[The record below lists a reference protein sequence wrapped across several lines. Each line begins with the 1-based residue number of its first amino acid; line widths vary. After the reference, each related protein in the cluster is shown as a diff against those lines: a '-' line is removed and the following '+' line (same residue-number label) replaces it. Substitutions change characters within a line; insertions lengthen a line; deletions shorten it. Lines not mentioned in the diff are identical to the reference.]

1 MKIKTK
7 KLTCPGCGAD
17 LRYEVGALHC
27 HYCSY
32 KEPLSL
38 APYALHYK
46 PLQRYTP
53 TLQKKEYSCVSC
65 GAEFASDAASTL
77 CPYCK
82 TALLG
87 EFLESPKPS
96 AIIPFKLT
104 HKEALK
110 RLHEHI
116 KNLWF
121 APNAFIKEYKQASL
135 LKGYYLPL
143 FIFATKVF
151 VRYSGERGEIYYVQ
165 TTRYINGKP
174 RIVQEQ
180 RVRWYPASGSLQLDF
195 TDLQE
200 VVVADE
206 VIRRNFSLDATK
218 AFDER
223 FLSGFVSK
231 EYQIDSLLA
240 FERAKAQTLPRIEM
254 AIRADI
260 GGDLQRIHH
269 YTREYF
275 DEKMEYVLA
284 PLYRMEIAWRDKKFR
299 FDIDGVSGKV
309 QGERPYSWVK
319 IFFFALFVASVAA
332 AIFYFVNEYAQ

>member
-1 MKIKTK
+1 MKIETK
-7 KLTCPGCGAD
+7 KLACPSCGAD
-17 LRYEVGALHC
+17 LRYEVGALVC
-27 HYCSY
+27 AYCSY
-32 KEPLSL
+32 KKEFAQ

-46 PLQRYTP
+46 PLEDFSP
-53 TLQKKEYSCVSC
+53 KLAKKEYSCVSC
-65 GAEFASDAASTL
+65 GAEFESDAASTL

-143 FIFATKVF
+143 FIFAAKVF

-218 AFDER
+218 AFDEK
-223 FLSGFVSK
+223 FLSGYESK
-231 EYQIDSLLA
+231 EYQIGSLLA
-240 FERAKAQTLPRIEM
+240 FERAKTQTLPRIEM

-284 PLYRMEIAWRDKKFR
+284 PLYRMEIAWRDEKYL